1 MRDSPDPNLHRQR
14 QQQFVAH
21 TQKLLEDE
29 RLILDTSSGR
39 RPATAFYRDV
49 TPSEN
54 TIAIKQKMIDLGLF
68 DRELQ
73 RKMPPGLAL
82 DITLSTKSM
91 FGGKQAAGRLRVTT
105 LSPVESLL
113 KGEVAPP
120 LDREALTRSL
130 GALPPSLGGLPQTVV
145 VVSTSGF
152 TDDARR
158 LAERRPGGPV
168 LLAEINDAGGWTI
181 TAPQGYDDVA
191 RLLDPETISQKKQRI
206 AAEIDAGS
214 ELYTGGVSSTRLAE
228 RLHLPV
234 PLVEEVLREQAQKTP
249 GLATGTFEGTLVLY
263 REGLSAPADEIG
275 DNMPF
280 WEKIKGIF
288 GRGEES
294 RDKKV
299 SRLAQEK
306 ALLAQQRDKA
316 YAEIELVEKKEQE
329 LTKQFPE
336 ATPLAQKRIAT
347 EISQLR
353 KRVERIQQLVSTID
367 KKVNIIETGVHN
379 LEMETHLSKEKLQ
392 SLESV
397 ATASEEV
404 DVGMATL
411 DQLNEQADA
420 VSVVGTEMSLGASDV
435 LAELQ
440 AKFAE
445 KPVAETP
452 AGERTTTGPAKTAAG
467 AEKQASAPP
476 PIPAERRK
484 MPGAAEPG

>member
-1 MRDSPDPNLHRQR
+1 MRDTPDPSLHRQR

-29 RLILDTSSGR
+29 RCVLDTNAGR
-39 RPATAFYRDV
+39 KSVVGFYRDV
-49 TPSEN
+49 TPGDN
-54 TIAIKQKMIDLGLF
+54 AIAVKQKMIELGLF

-73 RKMPPGLAL
+73 RKMPTGMTL
-82 DITLSTKSM
+82 DITLSSKTM
-91 FGGKQAAGRLRVTT
+91 FGGKQPAGRMRVVT
-105 LSPVESLL
+105 LSPNDSLL
-113 KGEVAPP
+113 KGEPARPLERDEVAK
-120 LDREALTRSL
+120 AIQSM
-130 GALPPSLGGLPQTVV
+130 PPSLGGLPQTVV
-145 VVSTSGF
+145 LVSTSGF
-152 TDDARR
+152 AGGALG
-158 LAERRPGGPV
+158 LAERRPGGAII
-168 LLAEINDAGGWTI
+168 LAEMNDAGGWTI
-181 TAPQGYDDVA
+181 HAPPGYEDLA
-191 RLLDPETISQKKQRI
+191 RQLDPETVSQKQERVRQ
-206 AAEIDAGS
+206 EIDAGAD
-214 ELYTGGVSSTRLAE
+214 LFTGGVSAEKVAE
-228 RLHLPV
+228 RLHLPQT
-234 PLVEEVLREQAQKTP
+234 LVEEVFREHAQKNP
-249 GLATGTFEGTLVLY
+249 GLATGAFEGKLVLY
-263 REGLSAPADEIG
+263 RAGMSAPADAIG
-275 DNMPF
+275 ENMPF

-299 SRLAQEK
+299 TRLAQEK
-306 ALLAQQRDKA
+306 ALLGQQRDKA
-316 YAEIELVEKKEQE
+316 YAEIELVDKKEQE

-367 KKVNIIETGVHN
+367 KKINIIETGVHN
-379 LEMETHLSKEKLQ
+379 LEMESHLSKEKLE

-411 DQLNEQADA
+411 DQLNEQADS
-420 VSVVGTEMSLGASDV
+420 VSVVGSEMSMGATDV

-445 KPVAETP
+445 KPAATAQP
-452 AGERTTTGPAKTAAG
+452 GERTTTGPVKSPAQAERAAVT
-467 AEKQASAPP
+467 PP

-484 MPGAAEPG
+484 VPGAAEPG

>member
-1 MRDSPDPNLHRQR
+1 MRDSPDPTLHRQW
-14 QQQFVAH
+14 QQQAVSH
-21 TQKLLEDE
+21 VQKLLEDE
-29 RLILDTSSGR
+29 RFLLDTSSGR
-39 RPATAFYRDV
+39 RSVTDYYRDV
-49 TPSEN
+49 VPGDN
-54 TIAIKQKMIDLGLF
+54 AIGVKQKMIELGLF

-73 RKMPPGLAL
+73 RKMPPGMTLDVAL
-82 DITLSTKSM
+82 SSRTF
-91 FGGKQAAGRLRVTT
+91 FGGKQAAGRMRVIT
-105 LSPVESLL
+105 LSPTASLL
-113 KGEVAPP
+113 KGEAGQAV
-120 LDREALTRSL
+120 DREEAAKVLAST
-130 GALPPSLGGLPQTVV
+130 PPSLGGVPQTVV
-145 VVSTSGF
+145 LVSTSGF
-152 TDDARR
+152 SDGALA
-158 LAERRPGGPV
+158 LAERRPGGAV
-168 LLAEINDAGGWTI
+168 ILIGQNEAGGWTVH
-181 TAPQGYDDVA
+181 APPGYEDLA
-191 RLLDPETISQKKQRI
+191 TQLDPETASQKRERVRQ
-206 AAEIDAGS
+206 EIDSGAD
-214 ELYTGGVSSTRLAE
+214 LFTGGLSAE
-228 RLHLPV
+228 KVAAQLHLPQT
-234 PLVEEVLREQAQKTP
+234 LVEEVFREHAQKTP
-249 GLATGTFEGTLVLY
+249 GLATGTFEGKLVLY
-263 REGLSAPADEIG
+263 RAGLSAPDDTIG
-275 DNMPF
+275 ENMPF

-306 ALLAQQRDKA
+306 ALLGQQRDKA

-353 KRVERIQQLVSTID
+353 KRVERIQQLVATID

-379 LEMETHLSKEKLQ
+379 LEMESHLSKEKLE
-392 SLESV
+392 SLEQV

-420 VSVVGTEMSLGASDV
+420 VSVVGAEMSMGASDV

-452 AGERTTTGPAKTAAG
+452 AGERTTTGPTKAPAQPERSAN
-467 AEKQASAPP
+467 APP

-484 MPGAAEPG
+484 APGVAEPG